1 VVNTPRIYR
10 ALGGRAENCGN
21 RLVNGDCKYRFTANG
36 KDTVAVARSSEAL
49 SEICDV
55 VIRLLAASVVRS
67 VSISRLTNEDVFIN
81 APSLAYLIE
90 QSQSL
95 KVLTLVNLEMD
106 ENHCRVLG
114 GYSRPGLEIILIR
127 CDFTCAG
134 TSAMV
139 ELLRRNQ
146 GPTNLDF

>member
-81 APSLAYLIE
+81 APSLAYLTE

-95 KVLTLVNLEMD
+95 KVFNVGE
-106 ENHCRVLG
+106 
-114 GYSRPGLEIILIR
+114 SRDG
-127 CDFTCAG
+127 
-134 TSAMV
+134 
-139 ELLRRNQ
+139 
-146 GPTNLDF
+146 